1 MGGDGGERERGR
13 TAGIDDNTITFAA
26 TLLSRQHAAFVRLVK
41 KVRQRVLDTVPVG
54 SEQIAEH
61 IGYIG
66 ACDDL
71 LAALQQG
78 GKP

>member
-1 MGGDGGERERGR
+1 MVEKLLHKDEEVPRYFTVQE
-13 TAGIDDNTITFAA
+13 AA
-26 TLLSRQHAAFVRLVK
+26 MLLSRQHTSVVRLVK

-66 ACDDL
+66 SCDDI